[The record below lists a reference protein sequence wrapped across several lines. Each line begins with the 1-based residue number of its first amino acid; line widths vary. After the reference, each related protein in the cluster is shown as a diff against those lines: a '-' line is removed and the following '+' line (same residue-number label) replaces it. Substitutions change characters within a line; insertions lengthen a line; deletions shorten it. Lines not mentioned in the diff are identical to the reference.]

1 MFSGGPLNRI
11 ITGELRKQLKERIDE
26 LLKANEATQQKIEQ
40 LSKSIDNLA
49 AIIQQQPAQRLDPE
63 TSKQITDISA
73 DWKVSTAKLFDT
85 SKLVVDAL
93 RELVAE
99 INKNL

>member
-49 AIIQQQPAQRLDPE
+49 AIIQQQQRLNPD
-63 TSKQITDISA
+63 TSKQVAEFSA
-73 DWKVSTAKLFDT
+73 EWKVSASKLLDT

-93 RELVAE
+93 RELVTE